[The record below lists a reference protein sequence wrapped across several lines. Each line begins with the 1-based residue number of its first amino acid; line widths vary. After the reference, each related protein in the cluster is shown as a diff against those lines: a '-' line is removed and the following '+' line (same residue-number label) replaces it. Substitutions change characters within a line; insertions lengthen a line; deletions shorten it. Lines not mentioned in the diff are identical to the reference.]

1 MKKMLICLLLLFCLV
16 GCKPNKLDNEV
27 SIIVPNGIPYLAVA
41 GIKEEINIKM
51 DTVSGA
57 ENLQAALL
65 GNNYDIVI
73 APINLGAKLYGA
85 SKSSYKLVAPITYNN
100 AYIVGRSHLNLESL
114 NDLSAKSVIAFGQTG
129 IPGSILTKIY
139 HDNNDI
145 LDINDVD
152 FSLNSSANV
161 YASFLCED
169 NKNKYALMSEPEISK
184 LKLINNI
191 DTETLDLCSI
201 LDINIAQAA
210 IFVNPNS
217 NKEDIDIV
225 LEKIKINIRY
235 LNESPIMY
243 VDKVLKLDEQFFSS
257 IGKDIMIN
265 MIPNANIK
273 YGIES
278 RKTDCE
284 VMVNLLGIKGVNDE
298 FYY

>member
-1 MKKMLICLLLLFCLV
+1 MKKILICLLMLLCLV
-16 GCKPNKLDNEV
+16 GCKTNKLDNEV

-41 GIKEEINIKM
+41 GIKEETNIKM

-100 AYIVGRSHLNLESL
+100 AYIVGRSHLHLESL
-114 NDLSAKSVIAFGQTG
+114 SDLSDKDVIAFGQTG

-139 HDNNDI
+139 QDNKDI

-152 FSLNSSANV
+152 FSLKSSANV
-161 YASFLCED
+161 YASFLGED
-169 NKNKYALMSEPEISK
+169 NKDQYALMSEPEISK

-191 DTETLDLCSI
+191 DIKTLDLCSI
-201 LDINIAQAA
+201 LETNIAQAA

-235 LNESPIMY
+235 LNESPSMY
-243 VDKVLKLDEQFFSS
+243 VDKVLKIDEQFFSS

-265 MIPNANIK
+265 MIPNAKIE
-273 YGIES
+273 YGIAS

-284 VMVNLLGIKGVNDE
+284 VIVNLLEITGVNDE

>member
-161 YASFLCED
+161 YASFLGED

-184 LKLINNI
+184 LKLINN
-191 DTETLDLCSI
+191 
-201 LDINIAQAA
+201 
-210 IFVNPNS
+210 
-217 NKEDIDIV
+217 IDIV

-273 YGIES
+273 YGIET